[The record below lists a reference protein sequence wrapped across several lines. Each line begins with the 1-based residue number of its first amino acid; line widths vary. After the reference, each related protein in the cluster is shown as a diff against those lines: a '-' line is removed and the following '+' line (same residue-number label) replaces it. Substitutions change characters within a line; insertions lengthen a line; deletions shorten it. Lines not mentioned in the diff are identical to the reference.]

1 MWATVHLC
9 RVYLCFSKMTPSSE
23 ILNCFLQA
31 NQKHHPAIF
40 WSVFS
45 VQFWLLF
52 GLFFVSKK
60 SFTNCTVIFNELWQ
74 YSTIPNWQIHTLLKM
89 CFYIQKTSVQ
99 LIRRFQGVIHA
110 FHRLPNLLVV
120 CTHHAYNFF
129 IFFVFFNSTVEPLQ
143 CHLILVWCRPGKSG
157 NLTTFTKLESNLL
170 GMKLCNI

>member
-1 MWATVHLC
+1 MWATVQHLC
-9 RVYLCFSKMTPSSE
+9 RVYLCFSKITPSSE

-52 GLFFVSKK
+52 GLCFLFLRKVSQIVQY
-60 SFTNCTVIFNELWQ
+60 FFNELWQ

-129 IFFVFFNSTVEPLQ
+129 FFFNSTVEPLQ

-157 NLTTFTKLESNLL
+157 NFTTFTKLESNLL